1 MQRASSKSTM
11 PSGRV
16 NRAVVGQI
24 VTQGASS
31 QWLQRWTLNSRLLSG
46 KVPFSMYLT
55 WVRLTPMGMS
65 CSDLQATVQA
75 WQPIQERLSMT
86 KP

>member
-1 MQRASSKSTM
+1 M

-16 NRAVVGQI
+16 KSAVVGQM

-31 QWLQRWTLNSRLLSG
+31 QWLQRWTLNSRLLFG
-46 KVPFSMYLT
+46 KVPFSIYLT
-55 WVRLTPMGMS
+55 WVRFTPIGMS

-75 WQPIQERLSMT
+75 WQPIHERLSIT